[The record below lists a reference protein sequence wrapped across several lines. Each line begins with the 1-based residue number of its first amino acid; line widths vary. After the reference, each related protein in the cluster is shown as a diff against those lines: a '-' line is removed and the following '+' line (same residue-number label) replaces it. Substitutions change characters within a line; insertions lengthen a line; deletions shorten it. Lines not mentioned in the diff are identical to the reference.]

1 MADMFSVWEIFGIAL
16 AMSADAFCTTLSIGT
31 AGRFRGQAFRLSF
44 HFGLFQAMM
53 PAFGA
58 LLGRGMV
65 GWIQDWDHW
74 AAFAI
79 LALVG
84 LHMIWEAFHGRDTRQ
99 PSDRSRGWSLVSL
112 SVATSI
118 DALAIGVVFGV
129 VGIPLL
135 FPCLTIGVVAGSAS
149 LLGLFLGRRLRARF
163 GEWLQVG
170 GGILL
175 LALAVKFLQI

>member
-1 MADMFSVWEIFGIAL
+1 MFAAWEILGIAL
-16 AMSADAFCTTLSIGT
+16 AMSADAFCTTLAVGT
-31 AGRFRGQAFRLSF
+31 AGRFPGQAFRLAF

-53 PAFGA
+53 PALGA

-74 AAFAI
+74 FVFSI

-84 LHMIWEAFHGRDTRQ
+84 IHLIWESVRRAEARHRV
-99 PSDRSRGWSLVSL
+99 DRSRGWSLVSL

-129 VGIPLL
+129 LRIPLL
-135 FPCLTIGVVAGSAS
+135 FPCLTIGIVAGLAS
-149 LLGLFLGRRLRARF
+149 LLGLYLGRRLRARF
-163 GEWLQVG
+163 GAWFQVL

-175 LALAVKFLQI
+175 IALAIKFLQI